1 MTQKSFNVYTC
12 KMTIDNLNS
21 NVSFSKE
28 QLVSFLDTIKTL
40 PVNLTLSGN
49 SRYRKNKS
57 CLIFVDELKGAFKHS
72 PDFLPAIFIRR
83 RDSTPLEDDGHGNLQ
98 SVVLSSEENQIAEV
112 CYVIFSLSNSVI
124 YWINNPMV
132 GGISSFA
139 SYLALIYRRA
149 CKLQSIENNILPETA
164 SIVMS
169 YVKYPKT
176 HSDYDNDLFLPTA
189 LDFNIALS
197 KEDLEQ
203 GDLFSNGDGESIKLL
218 REFRKNSNCG
228 RIHLELSAPRYYP
241 TKKTVSTR
249 PFLNKKFILNF
260 FSDVQYHLNE
270 KDKFLIKGYGIDENT
285 KVLDFIGERL
295 VYSFEVN
302 YGTKMLSVM
311 DVLPK
316 YESFIKQINTEIE
329 IYLNGGES

>member
-1 MTQKSFNVYTC
+1 MAQKNFNVYTC

-21 NVSFSKE
+21 NTLFSRE
-28 QLVSFLDTIKTL
+28 QLASFLDVIKTL
-40 PVNLTLSGN
+40 PVDLTLAEN
-49 SRYRKNKS
+49 SRYMKDKS

-72 PDFLPAIFIRR
+72 PDFLPAIFISR

-98 SVVLSSEENQIAEV
+98 SVVLSSDENQIAEV

-124 YWINNPMV
+124 YWINNPLV

-139 SYLALIYRRA
+139 NYLMFTYRKA
-149 CKLQSIENNILPETA
+149 CSRQGIDNAILPETA
-164 SIVMS
+164 SIVMN

-176 HSDYDNDLFLPTA
+176 HSDYDNDSFLPTA

-197 KEDLEQ
+197 KEDFEQ
-203 GDLFSNGDGESIKLL
+203 NDLFANGDGESIKLL

-260 FSDVQYHLNE
+260 FNDIQYHLNE
-270 KDKFLIKGYGIDENT
+270 KDKFLIKGYGVDETT

-295 VYSFEVN
+295 VYPFPVD
-302 YGTKMLSVM
+302 YGGKMLSVM

-316 YESFIKQINTEIE
+316 YESFVKQINKEIE
-329 IYLNGGES
+329 VYLNGGES